1 MANNFYSNL
10 PSAEED
16 KLKQTIKTL
25 EHDDESAF
33 EFNVGDYDTAIA
45 FFVKRGFERASA
57 EQLAYIILRQAK
69 IDDVN
74 PQEVI
79 QKLGNANPVELSE
92 VTQMILN
99 STRYKSSRLGT
110 RQTKK
115 TKTSVSRNIVG

>member
-25 EHDDESAF
+25 THEDEGTF

-74 PQEVI
+74 PQQVI
-79 QKLGNANPVELSE
+79 EKLGNANPVELSE

-110 RQTKK
+110 RQTK
-115 TKTSVSRNIVG
+115 NIYS

>member
-10 PSAEED
+10 PSADED
-16 KLKQTIKTL
+16 KLKQTMKTL
-25 EHDDESAF
+25 SHDDEGAF

-45 FFVKRGFERASA
+45 FFVKRGFERSSA

-74 PQEVI
+74 PQQVI
-79 QKLGNANPVELSE
+79 EKLGNANPVELSE